1 MFKEEL
7 GRFNGP
13 PAKIYVDKEATP
25 RFFKARPVPCA
36 MRGRVET
43 ELDRLLA
50 QDIVEPVKY
59 AECIYLSLYLSL
71 NRMTLQADSE
81 SSVKTGAVSYSQN

>member
-1 MFKEEL
+1 MAL
-7 GRFNGP
+7 Q
-13 PAKIYVDKEATP
+13 P
-25 RFFKARPVPCA
+25 RSMWTRKQLPGFFKARPVPCA

-59 AECIYLSLYLSL
+59 AECMYLSLYLSL
-71 NRMTLQADSE
+71 NRMTQPGCVETTS
-81 SSVKTGAVSYSQN
+81 